1 MKWYLVKVMS
11 NPRSAPHFV
20 QQLSAQVPNIPQT
33 SFINN
38 NSSHVIPLC
47 SVFCVV
53 AVVFV
58 FLFILNMSE
67 LAEAQITALH
77 RTGVQMCAFV
87 WTRVYVR
94 IVLRHIGPYSVHG
107 CILNLDVVI
116 GRDVQETGMRKTIG
130 ALKTYF

>member
-77 RTGVQMCAFV
+77 RTGVQDVCV
-87 WTRVYVR
+87 CLDTGVR
-94 IVLRHIGPYSVHG
+94 AHCV
-107 CILNLDVVI
+107 
-116 GRDVQETGMRKTIG
+116 ETYRPI
-130 ALKTYF
+130 